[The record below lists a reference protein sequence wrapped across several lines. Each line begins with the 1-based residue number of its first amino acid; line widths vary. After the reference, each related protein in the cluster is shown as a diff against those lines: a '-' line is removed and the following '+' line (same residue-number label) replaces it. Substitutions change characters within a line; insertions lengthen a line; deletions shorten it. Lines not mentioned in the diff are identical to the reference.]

1 MTVLDT
7 IFRKVPDTGDTTME
21 TWRFRVYGRVQG
33 VGYRANCMDMALALG
48 LRGWVRNRA
57 DGSVE
62 ALAAGPVDQLER
74 LREWMRRGP
83 PAADVLRLEV
93 DSAALEVESFESFD
107 WRPTE

>member
-1 MTVLDT
+1 
-7 IFRKVPDTGDTTME
+7 ME

-33 VGYRANCMDMALALG
+33 VGYRANCLDMALALG

-62 ALAAGPVDQLER
+62 AVASGPVDQLER
-74 LREWMRRGP
+74 LRDWMRRGP
-83 PAADVLRLEV
+83 PAADVLQLEV
-93 DSAALEVESFESFD
+93 QSAGPEVEIFESFD